1 MPEDK
6 RIVKTRALLR
16 AALQQ
21 LMETVSFDDIKVKQ
35 ICKKSNV
42 SRMTFYSHF
51 SDKYALLD
59 NLYDDFLARV
69 MQRCIDK
76 CRKNGEKDD
85 VRAYSVNLY
94 VSYAEELYDGR
105 MPFFRA
111 VFDERGYSF
120 TTFTDFIT
128 HAARDLIRKIKDCSG
143 LSLSDEQL
151 MSLLCYGP
159 MDFLRSTAYSENIE
173 PVRAAEICRSYYSVA
188 IDFALDS
195 ADAQKSQ

>member
-69 MQRCIDK
+69 M
-76 CRKNGEKDD
+76 
-85 VRAYSVNLY
+85 
-94 VSYAEELYDGR
+94 
-105 MPFFRA
+105 
-111 VFDERGYSF
+111 
-120 TTFTDFIT
+120 
-128 HAARDLIRKIKDCSG
+128 
-143 LSLSDEQL
+143 
-151 MSLLCYGP
+151 
-159 MDFLRSTAYSENIE
+159 
-173 PVRAAEICRSYYSVA
+173 
-188 IDFALDS
+188 
-195 ADAQKSQ
+195 

>member
-1 MPEDK
+1 M
-6 RIVKTRALLR
+6 LR

-111 VFDERGYSF
+111 VFDERGYAF

-151 MSLLCYGP
+151 LSLLCYGP

-173 PVRAAEICRSYYSVA
+173 PVRAAEISRSYYSVA
-188 IDFALDS
+188 VDFALDS